1 LGGAEEVVPLL
12 PLLLRPAPFVD
23 VVAVGRMGDLA
34 PDRLNMVGADL
45 YATTGR

>member
-23 VVAVGRMGDLA
+23 VVVGRMGDLA